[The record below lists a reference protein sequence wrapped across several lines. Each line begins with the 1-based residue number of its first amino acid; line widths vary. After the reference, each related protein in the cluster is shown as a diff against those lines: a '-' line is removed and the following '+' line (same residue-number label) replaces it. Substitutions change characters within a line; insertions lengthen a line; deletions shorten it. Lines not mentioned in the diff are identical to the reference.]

1 MERLFVCIVLIGI
14 ILATVGCGSA
24 PKQAVIS
31 KPKEL
36 TVAET
41 LTKTEREI
49 RQFEE
54 MKEEH
59 RKKGIENLELIEQA
73 KELLSGEEL
82 DNYVKELK
90 EQNKNHLQRMEDCDI
105 RIKELKEFAAN
116 LRGAQLRKE

>member
-1 MERLFVCIVLIGI
+1 MVV
-14 ILATVGCGSA
+14 ILATTGCGSA

-31 KPKEL
+31 EPKEL

-41 LTKTEREI
+41 LTKTERDI

-59 RKKGIENLELIEQA
+59 RKKAAENLELIEQA
-73 KELLSGEEL
+73 KELLSGGEL
-82 DNYVKELK
+82 DSYIKELK